1 MEIIKTTERFNMS
14 VDELLEIR
22 NEAGYTREEC
32 LILDEALVVE
42 WFDSLEEYENNKEY
56 LQTHMKKMFSKLE
69 MTEILETINGRIAVL
84 YN

>member
-1 MEIIKTTERFNMS
+1 MEIIKATERFNMS
-14 VDELLEIR
+14 VNELLEIR

-32 LILDEALVVE
+32 LILDEALLVK
-42 WFDSLEEYENNKEY
+42 WFDSLEGYKNNKDY
-56 LQTHMKKMFSKLE
+56 LQTDMKNIFPKLG